1 MESHHPHRA
10 TACSVATREE
20 PPSVS
25 FTPSDSETLHRVGC
39 PEPASA
45 SSPSTDA
52 FATARIGPPSATVS
66 CQYYSPLPTN
76 HRACY
81 QLLRLLTSAEEPINI
96 RSHRHDATTG
106 RTLVARYPPITV
118 PAGLKI
124 VHPPS
129 AKSQYQPPL
138 LCLLLPAVSTTSQ
151 VPRSLVACVPC
162 SSWGVSASWVGLRT
176 QPHHRA

>member
-1 MESHHPHRA
+1 MK
-10 TACSVATREE
+10 
-20 PPSVS
+20 
-25 FTPSDSETLHRVGC
+25 TLHRVGC

-45 SSPSTDA
+45 SAPSTNA

-138 LCLLLPAVSTTSQ
+138 LCLLLPAVCPSSQ
-151 VPRSLVACVPC
+151 RARWWSACLLVPLCARYFRPVRACWWVAYPM
-162 SSWGVSASWVGLRT
+162 SFLRRVLKEPNPT
-176 QPHHRA
+176 I